1 MLASKIDDIKTQQKA
16 EAGKT
21 DPDLGK
27 LQVLKEEQQ
36 KWEEGGAYRIALHTA
51 VGGLSGGVQG
61 AVGAG
66 AAASA
71 APVLNDLQDSLTKGL
86 ENSGANANVAK
97 ATAQLITGITAIGIG
112 SVASGGSTAGAATA
126 FNSDSNNRQLS
137 PTEKQRIKEIAKND
151 PQKEA
156 RLTAAACAMTRCYV
170 EYPEGSQAYNALKA
184 MADAGASDALAA
196 ERQLLGQQQGLF
208 GYTTTGLLS
217 DQNIDA
223 AKRINNTYQV
233 TTRTLGAGQAVLGVA
248 GVAGAVVTAPASCAT
263 GIGCVANATVA
274 TLSAD
279 AAYAGAKQAVSGQS
293 ESTFFNQ
300 ALQGLG
306 LSPEAAGY
314 AEFALGLGAA
324 AKAGSVI
331 NAATDQAAK
340 LNNLARGSYSD
351 FVPNGI
357 KMTPEV
363 MNSPQVQT
371 MIQELRAGSSGLSAD
386 EAKNFVTQWIQSGST
401 LPSTAT
407 AAPGSILIKVV
418 PKGESVTPYT
428 PYWMSVEQARAV
440 STMTPEQA
448 GKALGLPAEQAWKIL
463 NGGVDFYAITPKS
476 GVVPKVFV
484 SDVAATG
491 QGAVNNVANAR
502 QVIVPNRSLWT
513 EPQPINPLTLR

>member
-1 MLASKIDDIKTQQKA
+1 MIKISMQQ
-16 EAGKT
+16 
-21 DPDLGK
+21 
-27 LQVLKEEQQ
+27 
-36 KWEEGGAYRIALHTA
+36 
-51 VGGLSGGVQG
+51 S
-61 AVGAG
+61 
-66 AAASA
+66 
-71 APVLNDLQDSLTKGL
+71 
-86 ENSGANANVAK
+86 
-97 ATAQLITGITAIGIG
+97 
-112 SVASGGSTAGAATA
+112 GSTT
-126 FNSDSNNRQLS
+126 
-137 PTEKQRIKEIAKND
+137 PIK
-151 PQKEA
+151 
-156 RLTAAACAMTRCYV
+156 
-170 EYPEGSQAYNALKA
+170 
-184 MADAGASDALAA
+184 
-196 ERQLLGQQQGLF
+196 LLRVLWGQDKLC
-208 GYTTTGLLS
+208 S
-217 DQNIDA
+217 
-223 AKRINNTYQV
+223 
-233 TTRTLGAGQAVLGVA
+233 
-248 GVAGAVVTAPASCAT
+248 GVAGAVATAPASCAT

-279 AAYAGAKQAVSGQS
+279 AAYAGAKQTVSGQP

-340 LNNLARGSYSD
+340 LNNLARASYSD

-357 KMTPEV
+357 KATPEV
-363 MNSPQVQT
+363 MNSPQVQA
-371 MIQELRAGSSGLSAD
+371 MIQELRAGSPALSAD

-418 PKGESVTPYT
+418 PKGEGVTPYT
-428 PYWMSVEQARAV
+428 PYWMSAEQARAIA
-440 STMTPEQA
+440 TMTPEQA

-491 QGAVNNVANAR
+491 QGAVNNVANAQ

-513 EPQPINPLTLR
+513 APKPINPLTLR